1 MTNPAVGPDMFA
13 VELDAEGA
21 LPDPTRILNEPPPR
35 AWTQGGIIESV
46 KKAVV
51 TGVRNSFRKTTI
63 GGSPDEGEAFHVDIE
78 YPTEQEQY
86 PGIWVQFAIEHLSRA
101 GVAMETWVKDDE
113 GQWGPIEEWNFE
125 GRITLT
131 IAALT
136 SKDRDRLADTVI
148 SQLAFSRPTDMVI
161 RNPKRDAKEHKGLLT
176 VLDENPYVSMTL
188 NTDIINSGGQTVTNG
203 VPWAP
208 NILLYEDNY
217 SVACHGQ
224 FNMRFRFDGIYELTM
239 IRALPQIGA
248 MGLELDPGNVTPH
261 TQRIET
267 GFPHP
272 ANVNL
277 PEHPQKVDQ
286 PWFAA
291 GMWHGYGPPQAIEL
305 SEAKPGS
312 YYVDV
317 LTGDVYHLA
326 LDVSAWQLS
335 QRSVPDPVVEIGA
348 QLAWFSGG
356 MWHGYGTPENVEL
369 PEAKPGDHYINM
381 LTGDVYC
388 LQGGNL
394 GINQW
399 SIVR

>member
-1 MTNPAVGPDMFA
+1 MFA
-13 VELDAEGA
+13 VELAAEGA
-21 LPDPTRILNEPPPR
+21 LPDPTITLNEPPPR

-46 KKAVV
+46 KQAVV

-63 GGSPDEGEAFHVDIE
+63 GSSPGEGEAFHVDIE
-78 YPTEQEQY
+78 YPTEEEQY

-101 GVAMETWVKDDE
+101 GVAMETWIKDDQGE
-113 GQWGPIEEWNFE
+113 WGPIEEWNFE

-148 SQLAFSRPTDMVI
+148 SQLAFSRPSDLVL

-188 NTDIINSGGQTVTNG
+188 NTDTINSGGQTVTNG

-239 IRALPQIGA
+239 IRVLPQIGA
-248 MGLELDPGNVTPH
+248 MGLELDPGNITPH

-267 GFPHP
+267 GFPSP
-272 ANVNL
+272 SNVNL
-277 PEHPQKVDQ
+277 PERSSGAGVDQ
-286 PWFAA
+286 PWFSA
-291 GMWHGYGPPQAIEL
+291 GMWHGYGPPQAVEL
-305 SEAKPGS
+305 SQAKPGS

-326 LDVSAWQLS
+326 LDASAWQAA
-335 QRSVPDPVVEIGA
+335 QRSVPDPIVEIGA
-348 QLAWFSGG
+348 QPVWFSEG
-356 MWHGYGTPENVEL
+356 MWHGYGPPESVLL
-369 PEAKPGDHYINM
+369 PDAASAPGSYYIDM
-381 LTGDVYC
+381 LTNDVYR
-388 LQGGNL
+388 LTTVRL

-399 SIVR
+399 SLVKVKQ